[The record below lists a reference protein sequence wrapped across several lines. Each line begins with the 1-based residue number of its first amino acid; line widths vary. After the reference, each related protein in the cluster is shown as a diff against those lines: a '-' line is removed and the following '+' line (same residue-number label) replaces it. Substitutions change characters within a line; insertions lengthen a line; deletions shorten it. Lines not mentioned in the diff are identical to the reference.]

1 MIMYKSIV
9 VISAVVLS
17 YGCAETPE
25 WTPGQDVKKM
35 VELQVA
41 NKDVIDNPPEGVV
54 AGYNGARGET
64 VMKAYRSGEGG
75 KNVKKPITASASGQ
89 TE

>member
-1 MIMYKSIV
+1 MYKSIV

-25 WTPGQDVKKM
+25 WTPGQDVRKM
-35 VELQVA
+35 GELQVA

-54 AGYNGARGET
+54 AGYN
-64 VMKAYRSGEGG
+64 
-75 KNVKKPITASASGQ
+75 
-89 TE
+89 

>member
-1 MIMYKSIV
+1 MYKSIV

-25 WTPGQDVKKM
+25 WTPGLDVKQM

-54 AGYNGARGET
+54 AGYNGSRGET

-75 KNVKKPITASASGQ
+75 QNVKKPISTSASGQ
-89 TE
+89 KE

>member
-1 MIMYKSIV
+1 MYKSIV
-9 VISAVVLS
+9 VFSAVVLS

-25 WTPGQDVKKM
+25 WTPGQDVTKM

-64 VMKAYRSGEGG
+64 VMKAYRSGEGSQ
-75 KNVKKPITASASGQ
+75 NVKAPITPSASGLK
-89 TE
+89 E

>member
-1 MIMYKSIV
+1 MYKSIV

-25 WTPGQDVKKM
+25 WTPGEDVRKM

-54 AGYNGARGET
+54 AGYNGAKGET
-64 VMKAYRSGEGG
+64 VMKGYRSGEGG
-75 KNVKKPITASASGQ
+75 RNVKKPITASASGQ